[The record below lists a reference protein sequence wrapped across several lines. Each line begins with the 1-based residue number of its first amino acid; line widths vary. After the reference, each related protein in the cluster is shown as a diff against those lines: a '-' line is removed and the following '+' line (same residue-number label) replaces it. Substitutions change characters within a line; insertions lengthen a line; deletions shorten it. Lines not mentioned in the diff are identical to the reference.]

1 MNIILKR
8 VILIALFVILSTS
21 IIMAVDNFSIITTK
35 INNNIIEKQGDNYV
49 FYKQEKIT
57 TKQKLLDE
65 KTDVQNMLNEFVAD
79 RNYYI
84 EEHTQYF
91 YATCMETYYDDKEYQ
106 KEITFKEMD
115 KMCKEFSLIQ
125 AQEDY
130 GMGVIDYQEQLKEV
144 DNDLSSIEQVK

>member
-1 MNIILKR
+1 MLNKKQFIILGM
-8 VILIALFVILSTS
+8 ILLSVSLVLATLYTT
-21 IIMAVDNFSIITTK
+21 VDNK
-35 INNNIIEKQGDNYV
+35 IIEKQGDNYV

-65 KTDVQNMLNEFVAD
+65 KTNVQNMLNEFVAD

-91 YATCMETYYDDKEYQ
+91 YATCMETYYDDKEHQ